1 MAVRFACWGA
11 MVGILAAG
19 SAAASPAG
27 DRPRDSAK
35 PVSIIF
41 DTDIGTDVD
50 DAGALAILHVMADRG
65 EAGILATISAN
76 RNRWCGPALDA
87 INTYYGRGDMPIGC
101 SRTGPD
107 PEEWY
112 HHRVGEFPHDLRD
125 SNEAPPAIDLY
136 RKILA
141 AQPDDSVTIVAVG
154 WLTNMAELLESKPDR
169 YSALGG
175 RELVQ
180 AKVRE
185 LVSMGGRWPNSPKD
199 EGEYNFRMDGAA
211 ASKVIRDWPGPIVF
225 TGLGRDVMTG
235 RRLVR
240 EGARSNPVPAF
251 YRSFFEANKV
261 PERSSWDLIAVLY
274 AVRGASDFFTVV
286 SGGKCVSPEDGG
298 NQWIAGAPSNHA
310 YLDYK
315 MPPKELAGVLED
327 LLLTPHVQLAGRID
341 PLEGITDPCDGSV
354 WYDGRLVLL
363 EGRGW
368 KNTESYYDRL
378 PAKAKDKVRP
388 PVWGLSH
395 DSAGLCLR
403 FATDAAAIKVRW
415 TLRDGSL
422 AMPHMPATGVS
433 GVDLYCRTD
442 GGRWTFS
449 QNGRPAAISNEASFR
464 VAPGADCM
472 LYLPLYNG
480 VESVAIGVPKGK
492 TLSKP
497 AEPSSKPIVFYGTSI
512 TQGGCAS
519 RPGMACTAIVR
530 RTLDVPVINLG
541 FSGNGKMEPEMA
553 DLLAELDP
561 SVYVLDCMWN
571 MRPEEV
577 SERVAPFVKKLRA
590 ARPDASILLAEDSSV
605 SNTTPTE
612 KGAIL
617 RRIYAELKAEGISNL
632 HFLSNRDM
640 LGADGEGTVDGC
652 HPNDVGM
659 LRQATVFS
667 KALSGILGTT
677 ME

>member
-1 MAVRFACWGA
+1 MNTGFAYWAIAGM
-11 MVGILAAG
+11 MVVG
-19 SAAASPAG
+19 SAAASPLG
-27 DRPRDSAK
+27 VQPQDSGK

-50 DAGALAILHVMADRG
+50 DAGALAILHVLADRG
-65 EAGILATISAN
+65 EAKVLATISAN

-107 PEEWY
+107 PELWY
-112 HHRVGEFPHDLRD
+112 REHVGEFEYDLAD
-125 SNEAPPAIDLY
+125 SHESPPAVDLY

-141 AQPDDSVTIVAVG
+141 GQPDDSVTIVVVG
-154 WLTNMAELLESKPDR
+154 WLTNMAELLDSRPDR

-175 RELVQ
+175 RDLVR

-185 LVSMGGRWPNSPKD
+185 LVAMGGTWPNSPKD
-199 EGEYNFRMDGAA
+199 EGEYNFSMDRSAA
-211 ASKVIRDWPGPIVF
+211 HKVIRDWPGPILF
-225 TGLGRDVMTG
+225 TGLGNGVMTAK
-235 RRLVR
+235 RLVC
-240 EGARSNPVPAF
+240 EGARENPVPAF

-261 PERSSWDLIAVLY
+261 SERPSWDLIAVLY
-274 AVRGASDFFTVV
+274 AVRGVSDYFTVV
-286 SGGKCVSPEDGG
+286 SGGKCVSLEDGG
-298 NQWIAGAPSNHA
+298 NQWIEGAPSNHA

-315 MPPKELAGVLED
+315 MPPQDLAAVLED
-327 LLLTPHVQLAGRID
+327 LLLTPRARLAERID
-341 PLEGITDPCDGSV
+341 PQRGTVDPCDGTV

-368 KNTESYYDRL
+368 EETESHYDRL
-378 PAKAKDKVRP
+378 PAKAKLVVRA
-388 PVWGLSH
+388 PVWDLSR

-403 FATDAAAIKVRW
+403 FATDAAAIRVRW
-415 TLRDGSL
+415 TLRNGSL

-433 GVDLYCRTD
+433 GIDLYCRTD
-442 GGRWTFS
+442 RGRWTFV

-464 VAPGADCM
+464 VPPGAECM

-480 VESVAIGVPKGK
+480 LESIAIGVPKGK
-492 TLSKP
+492 TLSRP
-497 AEPSSKPIVFYGTSI
+497 AETSSRPIVFYGTSI

-519 RPGMACTAIVR
+519 RPGMACTAIVGR
-530 RTLDVPVINLG
+530 MLDVPVINLG

-561 SVYVLDCMWN
+561 AVYVIDCLWN

-577 SERVAPFVKKLRA
+577 SERLAPFVKKLRA
-590 ARPDASILLAEDSSV
+590 ARSDTPILLAEDSSV
-605 SNTTPTE
+605 SNTTPTQ

-617 RRIYAELKAEGISNL
+617 RRIYEDLKAEGILNL

-640 LGADGEGTVDGC
+640 LGADGDGAVDGC

-667 KALSGILGTT
+667 KALSGILGKAK
-677 ME
+677 